1 MSKYIK
7 SQEGFPSTVSI
18 FNAPITQTAI
28 QDAKIMDIYPQTSI
42 ENSDTIS
49 FIIPALPKSMLEKVE
64 IVTELRVVTADG
76 ENLPVNTNVST
87 VPHLAAALW
96 RNVTV
101 SIGSQQLLQSFDNS
115 YTMFKFFDTLLH
127 MSRGSATVLAKREG
141 MVLDTATT
149 KPDTENLVFY
159 PDAGAALVNKGGKQ
173 RAERIKESRKV
184 CLVSDFNI
192 SILKHGQ
199 LLPPNLEIKINL
211 TKNDTDFILLAAADN
226 TNKIVLDKVMLTCRY
241 QTPRDMIIN
250 LNEERLAK
258 ENSIY
263 RADKNVLSFRPI
275 TAGVREMSFDNV
287 FNGVLPYFFIIGV
300 QSRPALGRNKTKNPF
315 SLHKIQRVQL
325 YIDGQQHFPNDVE
338 RTTHDD
344 TFMFSSFLSETGM
357 INGGDTMSTIN
368 YDAYPV
374 VAFDLTP
381 DKSQNQHGLSLQKT
395 GSARLTLGFE
405 EDTPVDNVLMIMAY
419 YDQVV
424 EISKAREVT
433 IV

>member
-1 MSKYIK
+1 MTKYVK

-18 FNAPITQTAI
+18 FNAPTTQTAI

-49 FIIPALPKSMLEKVE
+49 FVIPAIPKSMLEKVE
-64 IVTELRVVTADG
+64 IVTELRVVAADG
-76 ENLPVNTNVST
+76 ENLAANTNVST
-87 VPHLAAALW
+87 VPHLAASLW

-127 MSRGSATVLAKREG
+127 MPRGAAKVLEKREG
-141 MVLDTATT
+141 MVLDTANSKT
-149 KPDTENLVFY
+149 DSENVVFY
-159 PDAGAALVNKGGKQ
+159 PAEGVALINKGGKQ
-173 RAERIKESRKV
+173 RAERIRESRKV

-199 LLPPNLEIKINL
+199 LLPPNLQIKISL
-211 TKNDTDFILLAAADN
+211 TKNDSDFILLTADN
-226 TNKIVLDKVMLTCRY
+226 DTSKIILDKVMLSCRY
-241 QTPRDMIIN
+241 QTPRDMIIS

-275 TAGVREMSFDNV
+275 TAGVREISFDNL
-287 FNGVLPYFFIIGV
+287 FNGVLPYFFMIGV
-300 QSRPALGRNKTKNPF
+300 QTRSALGRNKTKNPF
-315 SLHKIQRVQL
+315 SLHKMQRVQL
-325 YIDGQQHFPNDVE
+325 YVDGQQHFPNDIE
-338 RTTHDD
+338 TTTNDD
-344 TFMFSSFLSETGM
+344 TFMFSTFLTESGM

-368 YDAYPV
+368 YDTYPV
-374 VAFDLTP
+374 FAFDLTP

-395 GSARLTLGFE
+395 GIARLTIGFE
-405 EDTPVDNVLMIMAY
+405 NDTPADYVLMILAY

-424 EISKAREVT
+424 EIGKDREVT